1 MNTHQPKFHEY
12 EAIGCSFLP
21 YVSRDDFFA
30 SSNSFNLF
38 VAAAA
43 SSVFRCKTYNF
54 KQKVVGDNHFSLSG
68 GGGAQKTDHFLPL
81 I

>member
-43 SSVFRCKTYNF
+43 SSVFRCKTYSF
-54 KQKVVGDNHFSLSG
+54 KQKVVGDNHFILKQNQG
-68 GGGAQKTDHFLPL
+68 GG
-81 I
+81 

>member
-1 MNTHQPKFHEY
+1 MKPNGKEY
-12 EAIGCSFLP
+12 EAIGHGFLP

-43 SSVFRCKTYNF
+43 SSVFLCNTYKFQAEWCRRQSCYF
-54 KQKVVGDNHFSLSG
+54 KAERGKNEE
-68 GGGAQKTDHFLPL
+68 TYHFLPL